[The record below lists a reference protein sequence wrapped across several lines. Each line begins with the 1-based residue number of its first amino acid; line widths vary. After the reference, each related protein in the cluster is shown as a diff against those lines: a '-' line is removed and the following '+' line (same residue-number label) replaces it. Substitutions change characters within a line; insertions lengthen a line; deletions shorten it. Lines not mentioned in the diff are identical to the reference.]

1 MTKQALLLLSGG
13 IDSATLL
20 AKLKSEGYQITALS
34 FHYGQKHSVELNYAK
49 ELANK
54 YEVKEHLI
62 LDIPNESFSGSA
74 LVNKTIN
81 PTKFNDYKNLPT
93 EEVNSYV
100 PFRNIIFLS
109 FALSIAESRN
119 IHEIFIAV
127 NKEDAI
133 NYWDCSVEFI
143 EKMNII
149 SKMNT
154 SISIESPFINLS
166 KKEVVLLGKNL
177 GVDFNQTVS
186 CYQPIDGVE
195 CGSCLSCIIKKEALN
210 E

>member
-177 GVDFNQTVS
+177 GVDFNQTIS

-195 CGSCLSCIIKKEALN
+195 CGSCLSCIIKIEALK

>member
-1 MTKQALLLLSGG
+1 MLFRS
-13 IDSATLL
+13 
-20 AKLKSEGYQITALS
+20 
-34 FHYGQKHSVELNYAK
+34 
-49 ELANK
+49 
-54 YEVKEHLI
+54 
-62 LDIPNESFSGSA
+62 
-74 LVNKTIN
+74 
-81 PTKFNDYKNLPT
+81 
-93 EEVNSYV
+93 
-100 PFRNIIFLS
+100 RNIIFLS

-177 GVDFNQTVS
+177 GVDFNQTIS

>member
-177 GVDFNQTVS
+177 GVDFNQTIS
-186 CYQPIDGVE
+186 CYHPIDGVE

>member
-20 AKLKSEGYQITALS
+20 AKLNSEVYQITALS
-34 FHYGQKHSVELNYAK
+34 FNYGQKHSVELNYAK

-143 EKMNII
+143 EKMNLI

-166 KKEVVLLGKNL
+166 KKEVVFLGKNL
-177 GVDFNQTVS
+177 GVDFNQTIS

>member
-54 YEVKEHLI
+54 YELKEHLI

-177 GVDFNQTVS
+177 GVDFNQTIS

>member
-20 AKLKSEGYQITALS
+20 AKLKSEGYRITALS

-177 GVDFNQTVS
+177 GVDFNQTIS

>member
-154 SISIESPFINLS
+154 SISIESSFINLS

-177 GVDFNQTVS
+177 GVDFNQTIS

>member
-177 GVDFNQTVS
+177 GVDFNQTTRS
-186 CYQPIDGVE
+186 
-195 CGSCLSCIIKKEALN
+195 AL
-210 E
+210 

>member
-133 NYWDCSVEFI
+133 NYWDCSVVFI

-177 GVDFNQTVS
+177 GVDFNQTIS

>member
-133 NYWDCSVEFI
+133 NYWDCSVEII

-166 KKEVVLLGKNL
+166 KKEVVLLGKSL
-177 GVDFNQTVS
+177 GVNYDNTIS
-186 CYQPIDGVE
+186 CYQPIGNVE
-195 CGSCLSCIIKKEALN
+195 CGCCLSCVIKKEAFN

>member
-177 GVDFNQTVS
+177 GVDFNQTIS

>member
-54 YEVKEHLI
+54 YELKEHLI

-119 IHEIFIAV
+119 IH
-127 NKEDAI
+127 
-133 NYWDCSVEFI
+133 
-143 EKMNII
+143 
-149 SKMNT
+149 
-154 SISIESPFINLS
+154 
-166 KKEVVLLGKNL
+166 
-177 GVDFNQTVS
+177 
-186 CYQPIDGVE
+186 
-195 CGSCLSCIIKKEALN
+195 
-210 E
+210 

>member
-62 LDIPNESFSGSA
+62 LDIPIESFSGSA

-93 EEVNSYV
+93 DEVNYYF

-177 GVDFNQTVS
+177 GVDFNQTIS

>member
-177 GVDFNQTVS
+177 GVDFNQTIS
-186 CYQPIDGVE
+186 YYQPIDGVE

>member
-1 MTKQALLLLSGG
+1 M
-13 IDSATLL
+13 

-177 GVDFNQTVS
+177 GVDFNQTIS

>member
-177 GVDFNQTVS
+177 GVDFNQTIS

-195 CGSCLSCIIKKEALN
+195 CGSCLSCIIKKEAIN